1 MGPHTLG
8 LAFCVI
14 FHFSFPTT
22 NFDTR
27 ETEAQSSQV
36 TSKAAAPEGVGPR
49 FRSWAQPVP
58 TPPRGDHCG

>member
-8 LAFCVI
+8 LALRVI

-36 TSKAAAPEGVGPR
+36 TSKAAAQEGVGLR

-58 TPPRGDHCG
+58 APPCRDHCG